1 MATIIGA
8 IGVTGDDTMMGF
20 QGKTQRLPESKKQP
34 FRSPYYIMP

>member
-8 IGVTGDDTMMGF
+8 IGVTDDDTMMGF
-20 QGKTQRLPESKKQP
+20 QGKTQRLPELKKHP